1 MRPRRVAPATII
13 DVGLVYAVK
22 SLPTSCAL
30 LVTVSDPSSTPCLTY
45 EIWISWMRCGEPRSR
60 RMGAIVG
67 EYV

>member
-1 MRPRRVAPATII
+1 
-13 DVGLVYAVK
+13 LVYAVK
-22 SLPTSCAL
+22 SLPTSWAL

-67 EYV
+67 E